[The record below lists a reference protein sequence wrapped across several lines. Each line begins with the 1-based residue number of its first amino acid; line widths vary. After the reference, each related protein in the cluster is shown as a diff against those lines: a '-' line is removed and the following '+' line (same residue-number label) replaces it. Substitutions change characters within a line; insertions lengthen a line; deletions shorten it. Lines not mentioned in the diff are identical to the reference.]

1 MIRRMHVVAGTV
13 LIVMGCAWGQTSGKS
28 SRTTVTAL
36 GLAAP
41 AAATVSTFTATPATV
56 TITANNPGGTVAS
69 TSSTVSASTSK
80 ATTGTHPTW
89 NMQVAASANSMTGT
103 GCPNVPI
110 SAITVSCSTATSG
123 GRGSSATCAGNFTL
137 STTYQTFVSGVQGD
151 TGNPSYGA
159 TLVFNLA
166 DGYQFYATQGQ
177 ACTLTLQYQA
187 TFN

>member
-1 MIRRMHVVAGTV
+1 MIRRMQAVAGTV
-13 LIVMGCAWGQTSGKS
+13 LIIMGCAWGQTNRSS
-28 SRTTVTAL
+28 SRTTVSAL
-36 GLAAP
+36 GMAP

-56 TITANNPGGTVAS
+56 TITANNPGGTVPS
-69 TSSTVSASTSK
+69 TSSTVSAGTSK

-110 SAITVSCSTATSG
+110 SAITVSCSTATAG

-137 STTYQTFVSGVQGD
+137 STTYQTFVSGLQGD
-151 TGNPSYGA
+151 TGNPTYSA